1 MLGKM
6 RTERD
11 WGAANRDFLQVQ
23 VWEGVG
29 RIVDFGAFAVGEVGM
44 HYDVR
49 RGTSVMAP
57 CLFGMSILIMRWRI
71 EDGI

>member
-1 MLGKM
+1 M

-11 WGAANRDFLQVQ
+11 WGTANRDFLQVQ

-29 RIVDFGAFAVGEVGM
+29 RIVEIGAFAVGEVGM

-49 RGTSVMAP
+49 RGTSENFP
-57 CLFGMSILIMRWRI
+57 IRMRLKGEPDR
-71 EDGI
+71 